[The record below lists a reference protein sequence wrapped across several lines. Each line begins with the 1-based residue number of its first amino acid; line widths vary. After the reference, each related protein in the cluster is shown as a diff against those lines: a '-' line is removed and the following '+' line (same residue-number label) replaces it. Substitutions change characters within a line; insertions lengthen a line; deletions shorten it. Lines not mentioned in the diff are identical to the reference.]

1 MVYHFTNNKM
11 QIEKVLNTNKAEV
24 VFYKKDG
31 SVRVMKC
38 TRNFDIMKET
48 TGADQYSLIK
58 GASVDNE
65 EVIKVFDL
73 DLNAWRS
80 FRVDSV
86 QSIEVFS

>member
-48 TGADQYSLIK
+48 TGIDQYSLIK